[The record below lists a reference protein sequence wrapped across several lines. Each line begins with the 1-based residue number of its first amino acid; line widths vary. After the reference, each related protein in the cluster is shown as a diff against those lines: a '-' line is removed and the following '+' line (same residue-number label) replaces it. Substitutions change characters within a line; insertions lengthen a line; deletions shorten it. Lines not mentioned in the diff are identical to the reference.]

1 MAYIVKLTRKD
12 GTKRTLSDG
21 LPDST
26 PTEGAVLSLD
36 VPGASIV
43 RVRVIKITKGHS
55 ASPVQ
60 NVGPIDIVY
69 AEEI

>member
-12 GTKRTLSDG
+12 GARRSLSDE
-21 LPDST
+21 LPDT
-26 PTEGAVLSLD
+26 EPTEGAVLSID

-43 RVRVIKITKGHS
+43 RVRVIRITKGHS
-55 ASPVQ
+55 ASPAQ